1 MASIYKSHLQEL
13 PVFIQEADKVTQ
25 EHGWS
30 PAPLASLSFRA
41 DLDTK
46 PEITFCRK
54 YLELS
59 PSLPIIL
66 LTTAFVPS

>member
-1 MASIYKSHLQEL
+1 MGGL
-13 PVFIQEADKVTQ
+13 
-25 EHGWS
+25 

-59 PSLPIIL
+59 PSLPSIL